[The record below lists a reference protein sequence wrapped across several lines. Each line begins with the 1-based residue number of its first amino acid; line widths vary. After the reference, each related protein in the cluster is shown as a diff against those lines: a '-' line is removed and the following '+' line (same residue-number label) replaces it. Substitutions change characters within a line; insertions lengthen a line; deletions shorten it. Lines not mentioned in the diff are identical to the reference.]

1 MNRSR
6 DIEME
11 HALLKRC
18 PFCGG
23 YVQGRAE
30 TFHGARIA
38 LRNAMGGTWRMGIG
52 IRKRAWRKPLS
63 FLAPRTWK
71 GDGAQGRSVTRS
83 RLDHGPP
90 PRRIPPGHPGR
101 RRGKYRHREARGNDT
116 PGVLVVPGSSSPSAS
131 KKDADE

>member
-18 PFCGG
+18 PFCGE

-38 LRNAMGGTWRMGIG
+38 LRNAMVRHVE
-52 IRKRAWRKPLS
+52 
-63 FLAPRTWK
+63 
-71 GDGAQGRSVTRS
+71 DGHWDQEESV
-83 RLDHGPP
+83 G
-90 PRRIPPGHPGR
+90 
-101 RRGKYRHREARGNDT
+101 
-116 PGVLVVPGSSSPSAS
+116 
-131 KKDADE
+131 